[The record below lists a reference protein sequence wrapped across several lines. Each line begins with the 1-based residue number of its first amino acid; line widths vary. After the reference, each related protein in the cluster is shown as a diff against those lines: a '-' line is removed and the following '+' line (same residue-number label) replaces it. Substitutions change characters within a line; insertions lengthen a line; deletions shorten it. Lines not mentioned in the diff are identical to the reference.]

1 MRLEFTRPGFTRP
14 GFAVA
19 VVIGSM
25 AAAFVGTS
33 AALADP
39 GCNSFFN
46 NPDGSWTPTHPILI
60 GSPTSQT
67 QIMPSDRLRAG
78 APGVSGR
85 IGAFL
90 DTHCRLGGNVIHPVR
105 IPKMP

>member
-1 MRLEFTRPGFTRP
+1 MRTGFTRS

-19 VVIGSM
+19 VVIGC
-25 AAAFVGTS
+25 AATAIAGTS

-46 NPDGSWTPTHPILI
+46 NPDGSWTPTHPIMI

-67 QIMPSDRLRAG
+67 QLMPSDRLRAG
-78 APGVSGR
+78 APGVRGR
-85 IGAFL
+85 LGAFL
-90 DTHCRLGGNVIHPVR
+90 DTHCRLGGNVVR
-105 IPKMP
+105 AVGIPKMP